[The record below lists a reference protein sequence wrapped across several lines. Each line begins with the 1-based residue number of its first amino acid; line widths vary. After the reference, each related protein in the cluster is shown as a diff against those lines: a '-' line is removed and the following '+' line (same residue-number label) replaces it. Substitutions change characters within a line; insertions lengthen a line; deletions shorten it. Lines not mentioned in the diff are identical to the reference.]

1 MDLLQNLENYL
12 LDLLLLDDIDPIFEE
27 RLASYELINKYNSDN
42 TLNNNY
48 DAIEFL
54 LSAIKEKSLID
65 LRKSEE
71 NKVLKELVNLFDSGK
86 IPNESYINNLNNDQY
101 CDIHQYF
108 FNKVIIE
115 FKI

>member
-12 LDLLLLDDIDPIFEE
+12 LVLLLLDDIDPIFEE

-54 LSAIKEKSLID
+54 LSAIKEKPLID
-65 LRKSEE
+65 LRKSE
-71 NKVLKELVNLFDSGK
+71 KK
-86 IPNESYINNLNNDQY
+86 
-101 CDIHQYF
+101 
-108 FNKVIIE
+108 
-115 FKI
+115 